1 MKKEKQGSVEKLL
14 GLALPKDKSKKGSTI
29 SAIIASVVIA
39 LIVGILSL
47 KTIRAK
53 RKAAQLEHLLR
64 RANLNK
70 QISTLK
76 FATAK
81 NQAVRQRA
89 ALEIKV
95 IDSHIQKNKKIL
107 DVVMKKHEKFVKELK
122 EASSWDQ
129 INLV

>member
-107 DVVMKKHEKFVKELK
+107 DVAMKKHEKFVKELK